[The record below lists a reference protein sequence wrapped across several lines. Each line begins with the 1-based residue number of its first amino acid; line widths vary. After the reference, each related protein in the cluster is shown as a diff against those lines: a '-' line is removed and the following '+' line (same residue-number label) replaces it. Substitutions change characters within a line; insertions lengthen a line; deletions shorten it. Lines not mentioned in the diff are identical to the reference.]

1 MLLIYAPKIT
11 NRLGYTLNVMFSH
24 ILRTDFSLTT
34 DADTF
39 AKHEGAKLTY
49 GPRRPEEGVPF
60 IKAKGLLF
68 ETSIAEQELRPYKE
82 EGAARLFPIYD
93 SSSDMRF
100 DPFAAAF
107 YMLTRYEEYLPHR
120 TDEHGRF
127 VAQES
132 VAYREEFL
140 HQAVVDRWALEVRD
154 MILKY
159 YPDFEF
165 VPRKYEFV
173 GTVDIDAAYCYK
185 NKGLGRTLMGI
196 GRDLVRKEYHAEL
209 NERLRVLRGKESD
222 PFDTFDYILSF
233 KKRYRDLHLIF
244 FVLLGDYGIY
254 DKPISYH
261 NNEFQD
267 LLKHL
272 CDYAKMG
279 IHPSYNSLTTPHLI
293 DIEIKR
299 LSDILHRRIVRSRFH
314 FLRLQFP
321 HSYRSLI
328 KAGIKHDYTMGYADT
343 PGYRAGTATPYPF
356 YDLSRDEETQLL
368 IHPFVLMDTTL
379 QKYMALPPA
388 EAINVIKRQIDEAR
402 AVGGVFNSIWHN
414 QNLCDL
420 YGWAG
425 WREVYEDMIE
435 YGMSL

>member
-24 ILRTDFSLTT
+24 VLRCEFSLTT
-34 DADTF
+34 DTATF
-39 AKHEGAKLTY
+39 AKHEGAKLAY
-49 GPRRPEEGVPF
+49 GPQRMEEGVPF
-60 IKAKGLLF
+60 IKAKNLLF

-82 EGAARLFPIYD
+82 DGVARLFPTYD
-93 SSSDMRF
+93 KRSDMRF

-120 TDEHGRF
+120 NDEHGRF

-132 VAYREEFL
+132 VAYREGFL
-140 HQAVVDRWALEVRD
+140 MQSVVDRWALEVRNV
-154 MILKY
+154 ITKY
-159 YPDFEF
+159 YPDFVF
-165 VPRKYEFV
+165 APRKYEFV
-173 GTVDIDAAYCYK
+173 ETVDIDAAYCYK

-196 GRDLVRKEYHAEL
+196 GRDLVKKEYRAEL
-209 NERLRVLRGKESD
+209 IERMKVLTGKDSD

-233 KKRYRDLHLIF
+233 KKRHRNLHLIF
-244 FVLLGDYGIY
+244 FVLVGDYGLY

-261 NNEFQD
+261 NNEFQE

-272 CDYAKMG
+272 CDHAKMG
-279 IHPSYNSLTTPHLI
+279 VHPSYNSLSKPHLI
-293 DIEIKR
+293 DIEMQR
-299 LSDILHRRIVRSRFH
+299 LSEILHRRIVRSRFH

-321 HSYRSLI
+321 HSYRSLV

-356 YDLSRDEETQLL
+356 YDLSRDEETQLT
-368 IHPFVLMDTTL
+368 IHPFVVMDTTL
-379 QKYMALPPA
+379 QKYMALKPS
-388 EAINVIKRQIDEAR
+388 EAIEVIKQQIDEAR
-402 AVGGVFNSIWHN
+402 AVGSVFNCIWHN

-420 YGWAG
+420 YGRAG
-425 WREVYEDMIE
+425 WRQVYEEMIE
-435 YGMSL
+435 YGMSF